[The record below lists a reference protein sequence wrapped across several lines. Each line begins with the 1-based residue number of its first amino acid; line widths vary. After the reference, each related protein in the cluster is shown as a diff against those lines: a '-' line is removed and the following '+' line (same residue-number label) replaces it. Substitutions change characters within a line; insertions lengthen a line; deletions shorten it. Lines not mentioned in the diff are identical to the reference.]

1 MHFKQITAASL
12 LALAAGVSS
21 KNINV
26 AVGAGGLTFTPNNIT
41 AAIGDKVVFAWAP
54 TTGNHTV
61 TQSTVG
67 DLCKR
72 KEPLTAS
79 FASGIHA
86 GAQNFTFT
94 VTVNDTAPI
103 WFFCA
108 VPNHC
113 VKGMYGV
120 INSPPGG
127 AFNVPS
133 GGGAA
138 TPSGSAGGAPAGSG
152 TPTPATNSAA
162 ALSRSV
168 ATSALFAGALA
179 VLAYMI

>member
-108 VPNHC
+108 VTNHC
-113 VKGMYGV
+113 AKGMYGV

-133 GGGAA
+133 GGAGGAGNG
-138 TPSGSAGGAPAGSG
+138 TPTGGAGGAPA
-152 TPTPATNSAA
+152 PTPSTSSATV
-162 ALSRSV
+162 LSRSV
-168 ATSALFAGALA
+168 VTSALFAGGLAALA
-179 VLAYMI
+179 FMI